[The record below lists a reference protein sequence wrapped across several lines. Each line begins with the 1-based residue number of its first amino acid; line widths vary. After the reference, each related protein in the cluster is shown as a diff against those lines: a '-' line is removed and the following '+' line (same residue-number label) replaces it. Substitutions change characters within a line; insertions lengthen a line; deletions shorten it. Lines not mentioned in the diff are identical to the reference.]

1 MRYTLTASN
10 PASNPDAVPEFNVSA
25 RDVLPVGVT
34 YNPGS
39 STPVGFGEPQ
49 VITDPDTGQQTLIWS
64 NVADIAPGSTGSLSF
79 SATLS
84 AATFPVG
91 SEAIN
96 NADVYTNS
104 DPRVVPK
111 FTATGEPVPGSFT
124 ETASDLASTRVSA
137 VHLDK
142 VEPSPEGE
150 LLRGVHDHTTVYTL
164 TVTNNHGAATNGA
177 GVVDLIPAGLEFLGC
192 GQSGQLHDR
201 AGVPHCAVA
210 GRDAAG
216 DAELSDAR
224 LGEHRHR
231 PAGRSGRR
239 LHPRRLD
246 ARQPRARPGGDDPVR
261 RRHPA
266 ARQHHHLPRPQS
278 PPRPASA
285 RRPTSTTTP
294 VRPPARPPSS
304 RPTPTTRRSPAPTPA
319 RSRPAPTPRSA
330 RPTPRPSRSEDVRMR
345 KSSATRNFVEDGVQ
359 RYTLDHRHQRVRRR
373 LRHRGHRPPP
383 QRHLP
388 ARRRAATTSPA
399 HPPTAILRLPSR
411 PRGRR
416 SPTSCRTP
424 TAPST

>member
-1 MRYTLTASN
+1 MLVGGTVRYTLTASN

-192 GQSGQLHDR
+192 GQVDNSTTGPEYPTAPSLAATPAVTPNCPTPDSVSTVTDPPGVP
-201 AGVPHCAVA
+201 AGVYTRVA
-210 GRDAAG
+210 WTLGNLAPDQVVTIRYAAG
-216 DAELSDAR
+216 IPQRANTATF
-224 LGEHRHR
+224 
-231 PAGRSGRR
+231 PA
-239 LHPRRLD
+239 PE
-246 ARQPRARPGGDDPVR
+246 
-261 RRHPA
+261 
-266 ARQHHHLPRPQS
+266 
-278 PPRPASA
+278 
-285 RRPTSTTTP
+285 
-294 VRPPARPPSS
+294 
-304 RPTPTTRRSPAPTPA
+304 PTPA
-319 RSRPAPTPRSA
+319 SLGQTANLDNNTGPSTRETAVEQAYTNHATVTGTYTGAVAPGTDNQVSS
-330 RPTPRPSRSEDVRMR
+330 TDTETVTSEDVRLL
-345 KSSATRNFVEDGVQ
+345 KSSATPSFVEDGVQ
-359 RYTLDHRHQRVRRR
+359 QYTLDDRHQRVRRR

-383 QRHLP
+383 QRHLS
-388 ARRRAATTSPA
+388 AR
-399 HPPTAILRLPSR
+399 
-411 PRGRR
+411 
-416 SPTSCRTP
+416 
-424 TAPST
+424 